1 MTYSLIEFYVQCF
14 FLLKVTDYMLS
25 YALEIH
31 NYHTNGRGMIQAQ
44 VIIATF
50 YLLATSGTISH

>member
-1 MTYSLIEFYVQCF
+1 
-14 FLLKVTDYMLS
+14 MLS